1 MVKTELLTLLQGD
14 CIEKMAEIPD
24 GFIQACV
31 TSPPYFGLRAY
42 QGGSAEIGS
51 ERTWEDYVQAL
62 VSTFSRVRRV
72 LRDDGCA
79 WLNLG
84 DCYATGAGSVGDC
97 PGGGA
102 QGEKWAG
109 IGPMTQANRMP
120 QREYKPKDLMGIPW
134 RVAFALQA
142 DGWYLRSCNIWAKP
156 NGMPESVKDR
166 PVTAHEYVFQL
177 TKSEKYFFDYDAVR
191 LPAMDSSIQ
200 RLAQHIDAQHG
211 SERANAG
218 GKVNG
223 TTKAVTYG
231 GGPTWEER
239 KASGELMR
247 HGISQKCPAINR
259 KTNKQRGHSRRHEGF
274 NDRWDQMEKDEQ
286 QAGGAALRSVW
297 WIPPAQSSDNHF
309 AVMPERLAA
318 LCILASTKPGDMVLD
333 PFGGSGTVGKV
344 AIEMGRNA
352 TLIELN
358 PDYCEIIRKRCRT
371 TPGLGI

>member
-1 MVKTELLTLLQGD
+1 MKPDRLTLLHGD

-24 GFIQACV
+24 ASIQACV

-51 ERTWEDYVQAL
+51 ERTWEDYVRAL

-102 QGEKWAG
+102 QGEKWAGYRGTRDGSQKHTDG

-166 PVTAHEYVFQL
+166 PVVAHEYVFQL

-223 TTKAVTYG
+223 TMKAVT
-231 GGPTWEER
+231 
-239 KASGELMR
+239 
-247 HGISQKCPAINR
+247 R
-259 KTNKQRGHSRRHEGF
+259 KTDKQRGHSRRHDGF

-358 PDYCEIIRKRCRT
+358 PNYCEIIRKRCRT

>member
-1 MVKTELLTLLQGD
+1 MTDRLTLLQGD

-24 GFIQACV
+24 GSIQACV
-31 TSPPYFGLRAY
+31 TSPPYFGLRDYGVAG
-42 QGGSAEIGS
+42 QVGVEKTPAEYIAKMVAVFDG
-51 ERTWEDYVQAL
+51 VK
-62 VSTFSRVRRV
+62 RV
-72 LRDDGCA
+72 LREDGCA
-79 WLNLG
+79 WVNCG
-84 DCYATGAGSVGDC
+84 DSYASAPAGNTAWNHGKIFDGRDMSGHHKGSSIDKSKDMGC
-97 PGGGA
+97 
-102 QGEKWAG
+102 
-109 IGPMTQANRMP
+109 
-120 QREYKPKDLMGIPW
+120 KPKDLIGIPW
-134 RVAFALQA
+134 MLAFALRDA
-142 DGWYLRSCNIWAKP
+142 GWYLRSCNIWAKP

-166 PVTAHEYVFQL
+166 PVVAHEYVFQL
-177 TKSEKYFFDYDAVR
+177 TKSATYFFDYDAVR

-223 TTKAVTYG
+223 TMKAVTYG
-231 GGPTWEER
+231 GLQGGAYAPPVQ
-239 KASGELMR
+239 AAHS
-247 HGISQKCPAINR
+247 SAR
-259 KTNKQRGHSRRHEGF
+259 KTDKQRGHSRRHDGF

-344 AIEMGRNA
+344 AIEMGRRA